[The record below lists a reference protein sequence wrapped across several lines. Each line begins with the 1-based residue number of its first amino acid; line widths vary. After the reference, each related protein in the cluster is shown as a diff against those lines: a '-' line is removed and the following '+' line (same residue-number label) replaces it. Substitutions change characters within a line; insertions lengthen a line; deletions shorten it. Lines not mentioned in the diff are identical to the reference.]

1 MNTESLEV
9 WIECDVCHREFEDG
23 VTLQDGTYICA
34 ECMNDRRI

>member
-1 MNTESLEV
+1 MNTESLGM

-23 VTLQDGTYICA
+23 VTLQDGTYVCA